1 MGIARE
7 DVVEHLRRPHEL
19 VDVFAL
25 LRGQKPEHGGGF
37 AVHELHLAGT
47 GHHDD
52 PLVEQFDDGL
62 LLLEQGAEA
71 ELFRNGVGRRPH
83 HAEGVGVVLLA
94 ELAHVEHGDELV
106 LAVENR
112 RRRTAPTVPHGQVM
126 LRADD
131 LDGPALRHARPD
143 AVGSPELF
151 GGDHA
156 GLGTGVGVAVPSAG
170 FHMQADAFG
179 GGKDHGPRSGN
190 QRREQFLH
198 NHAGG
203 LEKIGIGSKDMPEN
217 GLVHLLAHRGFGI
230 DPGKAAALPRAQDEI
245 ADHGGI
251 HGQATEEKLLLG
263 RNGLLPGVGLKIRIM
278 GVRHEKA
285 PASSP

>member
-1 MGIARE
+1 
-7 DVVEHLRRPHEL
+7 
-19 VDVFAL
+19 
-25 LRGQKPEHGGGF
+25 
-37 AVHELHLAGT
+37 
-47 GHHDD
+47 
-52 PLVEQFDDGL
+52 
-62 LLLEQGAEA
+62 
-71 ELFRNGVGRRPH
+71 
-83 HAEGVGVVLLA
+83 
-94 ELAHVEHGDELV
+94 
-106 LAVENR
+106 
-112 RRRTAPTVPHGQVM
+112 M

-263 RNGLLPGVGLKIRIM
+263 RNGLLPGVGLEIRIM
-278 GVRHEKA
+278 GVRHGKA